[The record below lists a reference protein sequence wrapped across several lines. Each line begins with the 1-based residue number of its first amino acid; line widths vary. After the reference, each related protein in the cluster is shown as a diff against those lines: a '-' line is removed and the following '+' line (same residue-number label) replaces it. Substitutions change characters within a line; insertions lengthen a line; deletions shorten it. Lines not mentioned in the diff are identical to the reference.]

1 MFLYF
6 DTIQVLSGQCYK
18 NSTPTLNTTSIR
30 IPAYLF
36 KKNYCKCNLSS
47 GGFVYRGK
55 RIKNP
60 KVRERS
66 RSIKTQKF
74 SQSIF
79 QTEVWDLMSKN
90 NEEALIGLLLLNLQG
105 KSYKMST

>member
-1 MFLYF
+1 M
-6 DTIQVLSGQCYK
+6 
-18 NSTPTLNTTSIR
+18 
-30 IPAYLF
+30 
-36 KKNYCKCNLSS
+36 CNLSS
-47 GGFVYRGK
+47 GGSVYRGK
-55 RIKNP
+55 RIKNR

-79 QTEVWDLMSKN
+79 QRKVRGLMSKN
-90 NEEALIGLLLLNLQG
+90 NEEALIGLLLLKLQG

>member
-1 MFLYF
+1 M
-6 DTIQVLSGQCYK
+6 
-18 NSTPTLNTTSIR
+18 
-30 IPAYLF
+30 
-36 KKNYCKCNLSS
+36 CNLSF
-47 GGFVYRGK
+47 GGSVYRNK
-55 RIKNP
+55 RIKNR